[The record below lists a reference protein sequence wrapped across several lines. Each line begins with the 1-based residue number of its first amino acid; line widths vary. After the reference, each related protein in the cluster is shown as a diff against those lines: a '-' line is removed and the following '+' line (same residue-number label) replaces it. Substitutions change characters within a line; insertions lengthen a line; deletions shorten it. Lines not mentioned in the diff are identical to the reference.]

1 MPAWL
6 FYTIL
11 AGLTWGAYVPVLY
24 YGIGELGGGANARL
38 LAVLCVGVAYFVI
51 GVIFPLSMFLTGQ
64 YVWPKASTPGLVFS
78 GLAGVSGAGGAILLI
93 LAASAANATGKTNLT
108 LFIAPV
114 VYGLAPII
122 AALITSVWLP
132 KPEEHNP
139 FLFGLA
145 CRAGR
150 FGQEFS
156 WSAAV

>member
-93 LAASAANATGKTNLT
+93 LAAIATNATGKQTSRCSST
-108 LFIAPV
+108 LLFTDWLPS
-114 VYGLAPII
+114 L
-122 AALITSVWLP
+122 LLSITSV
-132 KPEEHNP
+132 
-139 FLFGLA
+139 
-145 CRAGR
+145 
-150 FGQEFS
+150 
-156 WSAAV
+156 